1 MSASILSGPC
11 RGCSSPTTRPVAT
24 GYGADMLN
32 GMPLV
37 CQGCSDAAERIDQE
51 REEQAAARDRAVEH
65 RNRLRAS
72 GLAESRCGWTL
83 DKLDTLGR
91 SRVVDVL
98 AVWARHADPDPLAVL
113 LMGGVGTGK
122 TTAAAAA
129 LVERAHVS
137 PVQWVD
143 AHRLI
148 RDLQAG
154 FGTPQRESAQR
165 LLDGG
170 KNAPA
175 LVVDDLDKVR
185 PTEYAAEAIFA
196 LVDSREA
203 HRRPLLITTNL
214 RLAELA
220 AKWPAPFGEAI
231 GSRLR
236 GYCAAFELTGGD
248 RRARPQQPSSRDELA
263 KRRRAA

>member
-1 MSASILSGPC
+1 MTPSVINGEC
-11 RGCSSPTTRPVAT
+11 RDCSTPTSRQVAT

-37 CQGCSDAAERIDQE
+37 CEACSRAAERE
-51 REEQAAARDRAVEH
+51 NEAREAHAEAKQRAVDH
-65 RNRLRAS
+65 RKRLQAS
-72 GLAESRCGWTL
+72 GLAEPRWAWSL
-83 DKLDTLGR
+83 DELDTDGR
-91 SRVVDVL
+91 GRALD
-98 AVWARHADPDPLAVL
+98 AARRWVAGDTPGL
-113 LMGGVGTGK
+113 LLTGGVGVGK
-122 TTAAAAA
+122 STIAAAA
-129 LVERAHVS
+129 LVARAHRS
-137 PVQWVD
+137 PIRWID

-154 FGTPQRESAQR
+154 FGTADRDGAQR

-170 KNAPA
+170 KAAAA

-236 GYCAAFELTGGD
+236 GYCTAFELTGGD
-248 RRARPQQPSSRDELA
+248 RRARPVPSPRDELA
-263 KRRRAA
+263 NRRRAA